1 MKKIGGMDM
10 YKIELKA
17 KEKIFLI
24 AIEGLATEKE
34 IISYVNDLKMNIM
47 KINPAE
53 YYAVADLRKLI
64 TSPQNFTMLMEQ
76 SIKLIADTPFKK
88 RYSIMPAS
96 ATASM
101 QLKRVGN
108 QADKFI
114 FIESYEKVLQSIA

>member
-1 MKKIGGMDM
+1 M
-10 YKIELKA
+10 YKIELKT

-24 AIEGLATEKE
+24 AIEGQAAEKE
-34 IISYVNDLKMNIM
+34 IISYVNDLKTKIM
-47 KINPAE
+47 KINPTD
-53 YYAVADLRKLI
+53 YYVVTDLRKLV

-76 SIKLIADTPFKK
+76 SIKLIADTPFIK
-88 RYSIMPAS
+88 RYSIMPES